1 MGRSY
6 VVMAGG
12 RGVGH
17 AIVERPLAD
26 AEDNTVAKLPT
37 CWRTL

>member
-12 RGVGH
+12 RGVGRV
-17 AIVERPLAD
+17 IVERPLAD
-26 AEDNTVAKLPT
+26 AEDNTVAKLLT